1 MKLPGRKNKED
12 AQDAVE
18 PAEQEQWTQ
27 RQNKQSTSA
36 KYLLIAAIA
45 CGPLAIAGGV
55 MGAFSGPQTP
65 VKAAPATVEDG
76 ADEAVAS
83 QLARSLVVTW
93 LEAKRGDESALS
105 NYVAT
110 DGLSL
115 PTEPLFKAAEPAV
128 AGVERVPASAFTPR
142 AVGQAGQTS
151 TPATSTTTAEVAGPA
166 KERAAAHRDGYAI
179 TVAVWARPAEQDA
192 PAVQRYFRVPVVFTP
207 TGPRAVS
214 LPAPVAGLPVG
225 SQVQPGYD
233 KRVATNHP
241 MGVSALQFLN
251 AMLADSGDISRY
263 TAPGTVIRP
272 VDPPMAKS
280 VQVTDMRSTTDAPPA
295 AETVVDGTRMRVLA
309 TTRLLQEG
317 GAERFTTSQ
326 FALTM
331 SARAGRWEVE
341 ALDAVPS
348 LSATGGSAGLSGM
361 TGSSQS
367 SEQAAPAGGDGQ
379 SPPAQSPAPAGP

>member
-1 MKLPGRKNKED
+1 MKLPGRKNKGDE
-12 AQDAVE
+12 QDAVE

-27 RQNKQSTSA
+27 RQSKQSASA

-45 CGPLAIAGGV
+45 CGPLAVAGGV
-55 MGAFSGPQTP
+55 MGAFAGPQTALN
-65 VKAAPATVEDG
+65 AAPVAVENE
-76 ADEAVAS
+76 ADEAVAA

-115 PTEPLFKAAEPAV
+115 PVEPLLKAAEPAV
-128 AGVERVPASAFTPR
+128 AGVERVPASAFIPG
-142 AVGQAGQTS
+142 ADEQDEQT
-151 TPATSTTTAEVAGPA
+151 TSPTSSTTAEVAGPA
-166 KERAAAHRDGYAI
+166 KERAAEYRDGYAI
-179 TVAVWARPAEQDA
+179 TVAVWVRPAESDA

-225 SQVQPGYD
+225 SQVQTGYD
-233 KRVATNHP
+233 KRVDTNHP

-251 AMLADSGDISRY
+251 AMLAGSGDISRY

-272 VDPPMAKS
+272 VDPPMAQS
-280 VQVTDMRSTTDAPPA
+280 VKVTDMRSMTDVPPA
-295 AETVVDGTRMRVLA
+295 AQTVVDGTQIRVLA
-309 TTRLLQEG
+309 TTRLVQEG

-331 SARAGRWEVE
+331 SARAGRWEVV
-341 ALDAVPS
+341 ALDAMPS
-348 LSATGGSAGLSGM
+348 LSATGGAAGLAGM
-361 TGSSQS
+361 AGASPSPETAASS
-367 SEQAAPAGGDGQ
+367 GGDGQ
-379 SPPAQSPAPAGP
+379 SSPAQTPAPAGS